1 MDNTKIGL
9 HVKCIHSLASSGI
22 KTMKHNSGRHRMC
35 LGDCFSTTC
44 SLGTEKHW
52 RRALTPSTDRGR
64 QGSEGQ
70 ELTQN
75 QKQQPPPPCREE
87 DGRVFVCIA
96 AAIKMNAL
104 SSRSSVSIAKSCFN
118 GEGQNLLGNCT
129 AKIRNFILS
138 LSPSPS
144 LDGENMMQWQKETIN
159 VNDQEESH
167 EQVYTSS
174 LRLRKDC
181 PLTPISPTE
190 VKRLAHKT
198 AQETGKKNRSYSKH
212 WCTGEKERAYSLQ
225 GSSSAVSMLTFTRLP
240 GNLFS
245 YSCAHWSA
253 PRTQPLTVSLSISQ
267 PRARFSKQSL
277 R

>member
-198 AQETGKKNRSYSKH
+198 AQETGKK
-212 WCTGEKERAYSLQ
+212 TGPTASTGVLERKKEHIHCRAPVRQSPCWPSQGFPGTCSAIHVLIGLHQEHSL
-225 GSSSAVSMLTFTRLP
+225 
-240 GNLFS
+240 
-245 YSCAHWSA
+245 
-253 PRTQPLTVSLSISQ
+253 
-267 PRARFSKQSL
+267 
-277 R
+277 